1 MPDSVKQFSTTRIR
15 VVAGAVLRGVHVL
28 AARRARGGPG
38 GDLWEL
44 PGGKVQRGESDEEAL
59 IRELQ
64 EELGITVS
72 VQGPLGISEFDYSE
86 ISIRLIGL
94 CCCLTDDPL
103 REPEAREHQEL
114 RWIDADGL
122 YDLDWAPAD
131 LPLIASLEPIL
142 RAAAS
147 PRQG

>member
-1 MPDSVKQFSTTRIR
+1 MPDSVKQFSTSRIR
-15 VVAGAVLRGVHVL
+15 VVAGAVLQGQQVL

-44 PGGKVQRGESDEEAL
+44 PGGKVHRGESDEAAL

-64 EELGITVS
+64 EELGITVE
-72 VQGPLGISEFDYSE
+72 VQGSLGISEFDYPE

-94 CCCLTDDPL
+94 CCCLADDPL

-114 RWIDADGL
+114 RWIEAEDL
-122 YDLDWAPAD
+122 YGLDWAPAD
-131 LPLIASLEPIL
+131 LPLIGALEPIL

-147 PRQG
+147 PRR